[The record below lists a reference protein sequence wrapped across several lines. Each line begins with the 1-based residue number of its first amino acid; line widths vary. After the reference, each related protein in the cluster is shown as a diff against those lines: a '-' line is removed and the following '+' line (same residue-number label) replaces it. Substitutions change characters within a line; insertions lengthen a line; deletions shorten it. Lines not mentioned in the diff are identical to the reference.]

1 MDLKE
6 GRIGAYQHALW
17 LVFAAVALLL
27 AIAVANIAG
36 LLLVQLRRRA
46 RELAIRQAI
55 GGSRR
60 QIVGAVMR
68 EVAVLTVVGS
78 IAGAASAFALV
89 RLFCPGLRHR
99 APHERADPRSP
110 RARVSAT
117 ASGIAALVFGLWP
130 VLHATRSELAAT
142 LAQGGRGAS
151 AVRHGMQRT
160 LVMSQIA
167 LSVVLSASAGLMLRS
182 YHNLAR
188 VDLGFNAEHAITFH
202 VGAAWDEDRTR
213 VGQLQERLVA
223 ELEQTPDVVAAGLT
237 NFLPATGATLRFQVS
252 LEGLATSDDNGKI
265 TVGERTVSGG
275 YLRAM
280 GASLVT
286 GGWCPPLHYDVKAPP
301 HAMVNRAFAERYG
314 PDLLGR
320 HLALDPSSAPL
331 EIVGIVDN
339 LAEDG
344 LRAAPAPYVYA
355 CLSAGWWPDPD
366 TWCGPAAIRVP

>member
-1 MDLKE
+1 
-6 GRIGAYQHALW
+6 
-17 LVFAAVALLL
+17 
-27 AIAVANIAG
+27 
-36 LLLVQLRRRA
+36 
-46 RELAIRQAI
+46 
-55 GGSRR
+55 
-60 QIVGAVMR
+60 
-68 EVAVLTVVGS
+68 
-78 IAGAASAFALV
+78 
-89 RLFCPGLRHR
+89 
-99 APHERADPRSP
+99 
-110 RARVSAT
+110 
-117 ASGIAALVFGLWP
+117 
-130 VLHATRSELAAT
+130 
-142 LAQGGRGAS
+142 
-151 AVRHGMQRT
+151 
-160 LVMSQIA
+160 MSQIA

-320 HLALDPSSAPL
+320 HLALDPSGAPL
-331 EIVGIVDN
+331 EI
-339 LAEDG
+339 
-344 LRAAPAPYVYA
+344 AASSTILPRMVCGRRRRPTCTRVSRPAGGPILMHVVR
-355 CLSAGWWPDPD
+355 
-366 TWCGPAAIRVP
+366 PAAMRVP